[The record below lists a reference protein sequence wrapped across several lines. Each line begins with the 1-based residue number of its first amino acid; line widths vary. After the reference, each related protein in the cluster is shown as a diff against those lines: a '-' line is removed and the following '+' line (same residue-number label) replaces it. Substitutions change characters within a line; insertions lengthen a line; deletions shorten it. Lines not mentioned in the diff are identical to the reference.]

1 MMPPCRKSPSSSG
14 SGVNPEPITP
24 TGLAA
29 YLAGDQDTRT
39 FLVTGPLSA
48 IGGPHEQFR
57 P

>member
-1 MMPPCRKSPSSSG
+1 
-14 SGVNPEPITP
+14 VNPEPITP

-39 FLVTGPLSA
+39 FLVAGPLSA